1 MVAERSQG
9 LSLVHNSI
17 KAARMTPNSEQELAE
32 AVRDANG
39 PLRIVGGGTRQHLGN
54 PISGDVL
61 STAKLNKITLYEP
74 SALTLVAQAGTPL
87 ADIEAALAAE
97 GQQLPFEP
105 MDHRGLFGT
114 TGEPTIGAVA
124 ACNISGP
131 RRIQGIAARDSMIGV
146 RFVDGMGN
154 ILKNGGRVM
163 KNVTGYDLVKLM
175 GGSFGTLGVLT
186 EISLKVLPRPQACA
200 VIHINGLDD
209 QRAVHA
215 LSMALGSPYD
225 VTGAAHAPVG
235 MNGIPET
242 MIRIEGLAKS
252 VSYRA
257 QELQKLLSS
266 FGDIEIDDD
275 PVSTAASWAWIRDVS
290 AFDGSDDC
298 IWRLSVTPSQAPAL
312 VKSLSVLGDIQA
324 VYDWGGGLVWISAP
338 KGSDLRPLMKQGHA
352 TIIRSNSDASK
363 AELGAFHPEP
373 APLATLSKG
382 LRAKFDPR
390 GFLNSGIMG

>member
-1 MVAERSQG
+1 
-9 LSLVHNSI
+9 
-17 KAARMTPNSEQELAE
+17 MTPNSEQDLAE
-32 AVRDANG
+32 AVRDATG
-39 PLRIVGGGTRQHLGN
+39 PLRIVGGGTRQQLGN

-74 SALTLVAQAGTPL
+74 SALTIVAQAGTPVSE
-87 ADIEAALAAE
+87 IEAALAAE

-154 ILKNGGRVM
+154 TLKNGGRVM

-175 GGSFGTLGVLT
+175 GGSFGTLGVCT
-186 EISLKVLPRPQACA
+186 EISLKVLPRPEACA

-209 QRAVHA
+209 HCAVKA
-215 LSMALGSPYD
+215 MSMALGSPYD
-225 VTGAAHAPVG
+225 ITGAAHAPVG
-235 MNGIPET
+235 INGTPNT
-242 MIRIEGLAKS
+242 MIRVEGLAKS

-257 QELQKLLSS
+257 HALQMLLSS

-275 PVSTAASWAWIRDVS
+275 PISTAVSWEWIRDVS
-290 AFDGSDDC
+290 AFDGTDDC
-298 IWRLSVTPSQAPAL
+298 IWRISVTPSQAPAL
-312 VKSLSVLGDIQA
+312 VKRLSALGEIQA
-324 VYDWGGGLVWISAP
+324 IYDWGGGLVWISVP

-352 TIIRSNSDASK
+352 TIIRSNNDARK
-363 AELGAFHPEP
+363 AELGAFHPEH
-373 APLATLSKG
+373 ASLASISQG
-382 LRAKFDPR
+382 LREKFDPR
-390 GFLNSGIMG
+390 GILNTGIMG